1 MMHEQ
6 IDALLS
12 EARAGRRIELS
23 ELEDA
28 YTSGC
33 AEVLALE
40 AEAARRRRSLEDL
53 REELRHIRTAI
64 EWMQQ
69 QQREVGPTL

>member
-1 MMHEQ
+1 MHEQ
-6 IDALLS
+6 IDALVREVRS
-12 EARAGRRIELS
+12 GRRIELS

-40 AEAARRRRSLEDL
+40 AEAARARRRVEDL
-53 REELRHIRTAI
+53 RGELRHIRTAI
-64 EWMQQ
+64 DWLQEQK
-69 QQREVGPTL
+69 RSGLGPEL